1 MRINLITETSRS
13 EAIDGFCT
21 DKKNTRLQNSGSF
34 PDPWPATSRSCA
46 EASSSILFKTKT

>member
-21 DKKNTRLQNSGSF
+21 DKEITHWRNGGTF
-34 PDPWPATSRSCA
+34 HDPWPENLKIIR
-46 EASSSILFKTKT
+46 